1 MSAIKIIGKLNPK
14 QYSEMLDHLIRKK
27 IKNPFIK
34 AEDIVVNKKPE
45 FEEREMFNRFNQ
57 ANPRQD
63 MAGGGRMGFYKG
75 ELVTKGDRKGE
86 YVIRNVPESVSKTRT
101 IYFPSETA
109 MNEWIESRPGR
120 GRKDFGKFET
130 GAKFKDT
137 IQPKNLEKLKKLEE
151 IINKS
156 NSQYKKSLTSKA
168 ALQLAGFKEG
178 YQSMSAQQTKLREEV
193 RKLIGTLQS
202 TGDKMDNYINNVMLS
217 EDALVKDFK
226 NPMQH
231 LQKKFGVSRG
241 FTDAWAP
248 TSQVVKDNKRLFNN
262 LANALSFN
270 KYKQYADGTPRLMS
284 DFSVVV
290 QNKLPSSTSLLR
302 ADSAE
307 KFILQ
312 SAYRH
317 FKYNKDVGKAS
328 KINFIGDPDLLPINE
343 WKFIKGGKLFSL
355 DPAEDTIKFQG
366 KNYKNNYL
374 NRVDAKNIYKNDFG
388 DVYKIFD
395 DLETYMNS
403 TTTIGNKDV
412 KLDTVLRR
420 KLFNATGKK
429 NYLLRRAV
437 EIDHVDINK
446 DPFSNLRLLDRR
458 TNVQAGLLKRL
469 PKYKNNLKLLN
480 KVLTDIG
487 YTTPYKDVDTFI
499 KRTTRNIDTPIKII
513 GDQNKKVIP
522 AVDKVLASLGGGTCA
537 VQFGKGNKDGGRI
550 GYATGPTSLDDCI
563 KSGARNFNEGKLKTA
578 DQIKDGAKLLRG
590 GRAVLSALSKYG
602 IVPELAYVGLEAAGR
617 TVLGEKPTNALLKS
631 IDTLTFGATDF
642 TSEIEAEKF
651 GEYAKDKLAVDAFRG
666 SQAKVRSILNNLE
679 KLEQINLEGGDVDV
693 TQELQTLRA
702 QLKSASDELR
712 ANTVNPDLVQFIDK
726 RQEEISDTQLAKSPF
741 AKQSLTNQLEGFPG
755 IKDYM
760 DTEATRVFPFQ
771 QTQKKLNEKVLSSLF
786 DVKDAMQYTTS
797 DAINMAQRLR
807 AKGQDIS
814 AKDILAY
821 RDSLRNTNLSGLAES
836 GEYSPTSIYG
846 ASETFSTPLP
856 SGALDKKP
864 NVIPEIEREI
874 VGQTNVAN
882 PFDIDI
888 SDIGSGLRGFA
899 AAGGGIAKEAGDRSG
914 PPPERGPMSQGL
926 QGLMKRVRN
935 L

>member
-1 MSAIKIIGKLNPK
+1 MAVIKTIGKLAPGAYK
-14 QYSEMLDHLIRKK
+14 QMIDHLTRRK

-34 AEDIVVNKKPE
+34 TKDIVVNKKPE
-45 FEEREMFNRFNQ
+45 VEQTEMFNRFNQ

-75 ELVTKGDRKGE
+75 ELVTKGDKKGQ
-86 YVIRNVPESVSKTRT
+86 YVIRNVPESISKTRT
-101 IYFPSETA
+101 IYFPNETA
-109 MNEWIESRPGR
+109 MNEWLQSRPGR

-130 GAKFKDT
+130 GAQFKDT

-178 YQSMSAQQTKLREEV
+178 YQSIATTGKLREEV

-217 EDALVKDFK
+217 EDALVKDFQ
-226 NPMQH
+226 NPMRH
-231 LQKKFGVSRG
+231 LQKKFGVSSG
-241 FTDAWAP
+241 FTDKWAQ
-248 TSQVVKDNKRLFNN
+248 TSQAVKDNKRLFNN

-284 DFSVVV
+284 DFSVIV
-290 QNKLPSSTSLLR
+290 QNKLPSSTPFMR
-302 ADSAE
+302 GDSPE

-317 FKYNKDVGKAS
+317 FKYNKEVGKAS
-328 KINFIGDPDLLPINE
+328 KITFIGNPDLLPINE

-374 NRVDAKNIYKNDFG
+374 NRVDAKDIYKNDFG

-412 KLDTVLRR
+412 KLDTILRR
-420 KLFNATGKK
+420 KLFDATGKK

-437 EIDHVDINK
+437 DIDHLDINK

-469 PKYKNNLKLLN
+469 PKYKNNPKLLN

-513 GDQNKKVIP
+513 GNQTLKPPLENLDLTKNKKSQAEILRKMGFKCKY
-522 AVDKVLASLGGGTCA
+522 DKA
-537 VQFGKGNKDGGRI
+537 DGGRI
-550 GYATGPTSLDDCI
+550 GLSTGSGRCDDPASYTDDI
-563 KSGARNFNEGKLKTA
+563 NKTRQDLKSQDVRVRA
-578 DQIKDGAKLLRG
+578 DAQAKLTKGLDVAKTLPKIGTFLRRVGQATVG
-590 GRAVLSALSKYG
+590 GVAKTLQFLGVTSPIGIALEGIVEGGIYDYFKAQGYTDQQALSETFFPGIISGRPEGVPWYG
-602 IVPELAYVGLEAAGR
+602 GAEKLFEKELTEVR
-617 TVLGEKPTNALLKS
+617 EKPTILDDGTIVPGQIIEGAISDPKILQYQKALE
-631 IDTLTFGATDF
+631 DQEQVF
-642 TSEIEAEKF
+642 
-651 GEYAKDKLAVDAFRG
+651 DAFARKQKG
-666 SQAKVRSILNNLE
+666 EFTQRKDIEDAASADIRDLNRSGTISRINRILNPESMASQAYQTAVERQQAGQ
-679 KLEQINLEGGDVDV
+679 EQRARDYKDRFYVQREPSEFMQNQLQKERNEAMLQMFPPTTVEQVQNAYIASGLGDVLKTFD
-693 TQELQTLRA
+693 A
-702 QLKSASDELR
+702 QD
-712 ANTVNPDLVQFIDK
+712 
-726 RQEEISDTQLAKSPF
+726 
-741 AKQSLTNQLEGFPG
+741 
-755 IKDYM
+755 
-760 DTEATRVFPFQ
+760 
-771 QTQKKLNEKVLSSLF
+771 
-786 DVKDAMQYTTS
+786 
-797 DAINMAQRLR
+797 
-807 AKGQDIS
+807 
-814 AKDILAY
+814 Y
-821 RDSLRNTNLSGLAES
+821 RDEM
-836 GEYSPTSIYG
+836 EYGDFLQKQNY
-846 ASETFSTPLP
+846 
-856 SGALDKKP
+856 
-864 NVIPEIEREI
+864 
-874 VGQTNVAN
+874 
-882 PFDIDI
+882 
-888 SDIGSGLRGFA
+888 FA
-899 AAGGGIAKEAGDRSG
+899 DNFRFEKAGGGIAKIAGVDQG
-914 PPPERGPMSQGL
+914 PPPESGPNSQGL
-926 QGLMKRVRN
+926 PSLKNRVRN